1 MNNDANLIFEA
12 YKKRFLVNEMD
23 IGAEHGPMIG
33 AVKAG
38 AAEREKAG
46 SDTYILG
53 KIKKALN
60 ISIEEVAEALT
71 KPLYDKLFPG
81 GRFAASGE
89 TKDQY
94 SKLQGAIEAALPEI
108 VSILVERYPEL
119 KNTAGLTAKAI
130 SGYTARI
137 LKNFIGTVATVLSDA
152 GGDEAPSEPEVK
164 KAVKVAVKKAATSGD
179 AEAPAAEPEDE
190 APDASSS
197 DRITVRIEQLIAELI
212 DDSGVNEAGVIKDVT
227 QKVLDSG
234 GLGIKENEIVRKIKV
249 VLNDLIKKQVFE
261 RKGQFV
267 KLGKNYEKFEQG
279 GGDSSVLSDED
290 LITSVTGFGERPKTA
305 RSSWGG
311 HGDSMF
317 G

>member
-33 AVKAG
+33 AVKTG

-94 SKLQGAIEAALPEI
+94 SKLQSAIEAALPEV

-137 LKNFIGTVATVLSDA
+137 LKNFIGTVATILSDE

-164 KAVKVAVKKAATSGD
+164 KAVKTAVKKAATSGD
-179 AEAPAAEPEDE
+179 TEAPAAEPEGE
-190 APDASSS
+190 ASSS
-197 DRITVRIEQLIAELI
+197 DRTTVRIEQLIAELI
-212 DDSGVNEAGVIKDVT
+212 DDSGVNEAGVIKDVA

-234 GLGIKENEIVRKIKV
+234 GLGIKENEIARKIKV
-249 VLNDLIKKQVFE
+249 VLNDLIKKQIFE

-279 GGDSSVLSDED
+279 GNDSSVLSDED